1 MIVTTWIKRRIR
13 RRFGFYQA
21 APRTETPIEM
31 AIPIAENVYGEILT
45 NAAPHELASTIPDI
59 LSLSLSSS
67 LSLIAMIR
75 SVSLVS
81 LGGEKLFRGCDLK
94 MIEEL
99 KTTRSRMHVGDIIK
113 LQRRRFTR

>member
-1 MIVTTWIKRRIR
+1 MIVTTWVRRGGR

-59 LSLSLSSS
+59 LSLSL
-67 LSLIAMIR
+67 
-75 SVSLVS
+75 
-81 LGGEKLFRGCDLK
+81 
-94 MIEEL
+94 
-99 KTTRSRMHVGDIIK
+99 
-113 LQRRRFTR
+113 